1 MQKISFIFSFILLML
16 LATTPSAFAD
26 QNQLQ
31 DLRMWPSPE
40 QTRLVFDIKAPV
52 EHKIFTLDKP
62 DRVVIDMK
70 NIDLVTDLDK
80 HSKTSTLL
88 KRIRSSQRDNDRLRV
103 VLDLNEK
110 VKAKS
115 YLLKPTDEYGHRLV
129 IELDPKSSK
138 KTTTKTVKNIKNNSA
153 RDVVIAID
161 AGHGGEDPGAV
172 GPNRIYEKDVVLEIA
187 KQLQRQ
193 LNKEKGI
200 RAELIRDGDY
210 FIRLRKRVQKARALQ
225 ADLMISIHADS
236 FSDRSVDGASIYTL
250 SPRGATSEHA
260 RRVAEKENNSDL
272 IGGVSLDDKDDLLA
286 SVLLDLSQTAT
297 IEVST
302 DIATR
307 VLKRLKYVGRIHKK
321 EVGQA
326 AFMVLKSPD
335 VPSILI
341 ETAFISNPKEERR
354 LNNHHHQKKLAT
366 EIKTGV
372 LAYFK
377 NNPPPGTLLAAM
389 AARKHVISRGDTLS
403 GIAQQY
409 QVSMNLIKEANKLN
423 NNSRLLVGKVLHIP
437 SI

>member
-1 MQKISFIFSFILLML
+1 MQKISFIYGFMLLML
-16 LATTPSAFAD
+16 LTTAQSALAD
-26 QNQLQ
+26 QNKLEG
-31 DLRMWPSPE
+31 LRMWPSPE
-40 QTRLVFDIKAPV
+40 QTRLVFDISAPV
-52 EHKIFTLDKP
+52 EHKIFILERP

-70 NIDLVTDLDK
+70 NIDLVTDLGK
-80 HSKTSTLL
+80 HSKKSDLL
-88 KRIRSSQRDNDRLRV
+88 KRIRSAQRDNDRLRV

-115 YLLKPTDEYGHRLV
+115 YLLKPTKEYGHRLV
-129 IELDPKSSK
+129 VEIDPKNTK
-138 KTTTKTVKNIKNNSA
+138 KSASKTVNNLNKGA
-153 RDVVIAID
+153 RDIIIAID

-172 GPNRIYEKDVVLEIA
+172 GPNRVYEKDVVLDIA
-187 KQLQRQ
+187 RQ
-193 LNKEKGI
+193 LKVLLEKEKGI

-210 FIRLRKRVQKARALQ
+210 FLRLRKRVQKARALK

-250 SPRGATSEHA
+250 SPRGATSEQA
-260 RRVAEKENNSDL
+260 RRLAEKENNSDL

-307 VLKRLKYVGRIHKK
+307 VLKRLKRIGRIHKK

-341 ETAFISNPKEERR
+341 ETAFISNPKEERKLR
-354 LNNHHHQKKLAT
+354 SRSHQKKLAN

-372 LAYFK
+372 LAYYK
-377 NNPPPGTLLAAM
+377 NNPPPGTLLSAM

-409 QVSMNLIKEANKLN
+409 QISMNLIKQVNKLK
-423 NNSRLLVGKVLHIP
+423 SSSLKVGKVLQIP
-437 SI
+437 QI